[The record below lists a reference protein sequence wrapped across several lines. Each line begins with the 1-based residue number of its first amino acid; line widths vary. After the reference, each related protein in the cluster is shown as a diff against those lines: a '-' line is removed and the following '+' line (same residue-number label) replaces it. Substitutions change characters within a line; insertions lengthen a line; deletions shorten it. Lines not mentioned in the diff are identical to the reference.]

1 MKQARMARKSRAP
14 GGALSAKKQSL
25 KEQRAASLSL
35 MLLAMV
41 GATYATSAEA
51 IEYGGPAALTIT
63 PEQPSVEAGT
73 PLTADVGFLGS
84 NGSGDFLF
92 ASLSIGSYDLTIAW
106 NPSLLSFS
114 SLNFGS
120 FLDAPN
126 SFQVFNAS
134 AGSLEVV
141 EISLGSLANQSGFGS
156 LPLFDI
162 TFDSLA
168 AGTSPLTFDRV
179 ANGGPSVGDE
189 IGNAFTNFFSFDSS
203 VDITARAGTGTGT
216 MTAPEMDV
224 ASAGSA
230 LTLFVGGVLVLS
242 SRRSTRV
249 PQKGASTL

>member
-1 MKQARMARKSRAP
+1 MKQARMARKSRVP
-14 GGALSAKKQSL
+14 GAALSAKEQSL

-41 GATYATSAEA
+41 GATYASSAEA
-51 IEYGGPAALTIT
+51 TIVYGGPAKLTIT

-73 PLTADVGFLGS
+73 PLTADVGF
-84 NGSGDFLF
+84 SGLQQQ
-92 ASLSIGSYDLTIAW
+92 LIGSYDLTIAW

-114 SLNFGS
+114 SHSFGS

-126 SFQVFNAS
+126 SIQDFNAS

-141 EISLGSLANQSGFGS
+141 EVSLGSLANQSGFGS

-162 TFDSLA
+162 TLDSLA
-168 AGTSPLTFDRV
+168 AGTSPLTFDRA
-179 ANGGPSVGDE
+179 ANGGLTVGDE
-189 IGNAFTNFFSFDSS
+189 IGNAFTNFLSIDSS

-242 SRRSTRV
+242 SRRSIRV
-249 PQKGASTL
+249 PQKDASKL

>member
-73 PLTADVGFLGS
+73 PLTADVGFLG
-84 NGSGDFLF
+84 LQQQ
-92 ASLSIGSYDLTIAW
+92 LIGSYDLTIAW

>member
-51 IEYGGPAALTIT
+51 IEYGGGPAILAIT
-63 PEQPSVEAGT
+63 PEQPSVQAGT
-73 PLTADVGFLGS
+73 PFTADVGF
-84 NGSGDFLF
+84 SGLQQQ
-92 ASLSIGSYDLTIAW
+92 LIGSYDLTITW

-114 SLNFGS
+114 SLSFGS

-126 SFQVFNAS
+126 SLQDFNAS
-134 AGSLEVV
+134 AGSLEVG
-141 EISLGSLANQSGFGS
+141 ETSLGFLANQSGFGS
-156 LPLFDI
+156 LPLFNV

-168 AGTSPLTFDRV
+168 AGTSPLAFNTVPNGALSGLTV
-179 ANGGPSVGDE
+179 ADE

-249 PQKGASTL
+249 PQKGASKL